1 VNASTRAA
9 KARTATIWGTPR
21 STTEVEVDQYRGTDR
36 RTNAAES
43 AHADPANSAEIRGLI
58 STGSWLDADD
68 SLARAVT
75 YLLTLHGDL
84 PQNVT
89 ATVKRES

>member
-1 VNASTRAA
+1 MVRPAAHKIQPTPLPGRRATMRAPTEENASTRAA

-21 STTEVEVDQYRGTDR
+21 STTEAEVDQYRGTDR

-58 STGSWLDADD
+58 STGS
-68 SLARAVT
+68 
-75 YLLTLHGDL
+75 
-84 PQNVT
+84 
-89 ATVKRES
+89 